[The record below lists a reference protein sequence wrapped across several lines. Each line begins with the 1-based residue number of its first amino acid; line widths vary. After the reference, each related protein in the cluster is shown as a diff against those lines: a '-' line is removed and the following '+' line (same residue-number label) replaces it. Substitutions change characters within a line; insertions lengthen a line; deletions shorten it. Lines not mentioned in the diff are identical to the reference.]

1 MKTETKENLIAS
13 HEAGYKLY
21 TEHAKFWV
29 ERNMPTKAKYF
40 AGLAAEYK
48 EKAEALR
55 KGENV

>member
-29 ERNMPTKAKYF
+29 DRNMPTKAKYF
-40 AGLAAEYK
+40 AGIAAEYK

-55 KGENV
+55 KEENV

>member
-21 TEHAKFWV
+21 TEHAKFWLD
-29 ERNMPTKAKYF
+29 RGMKSKARYF
-40 AGLAAEYK
+40 TEVATEYK

-55 KGENV
+55 KGKNV